1 MKPIKALIILTLFLN
16 SIFSYAQYIV
26 TIEAFVLDKKTN
38 EPVPYVN
45 IGFVNK
51 RIGTVSDENGKFTL
65 SYYENSVIENDVL
78 QFSRIGFE
86 TVQFNNSELTQLL
99 TSNNKIFLNQ
109 KIYSIDEVILDFV
122 RREEKRIGN
131 SKVDKESFGYWKD
144 KKALGGEIA
153 TLIKIKKRNTR
164 LLDLKFNILENLS
177 DSLKLRINIYDYH
190 KGFPS
195 KNLLIKNIFYSISNK
210 NGTVTIDLEPY
221 NIKVDHD
228 IVVGL
233 ELIKVY
239 GDKIGFALSASKRL
253 SIFTNG
259 GIPVNNYSNIKS
271 SGISFTRY
279 ISQDKW
285 KRYPLIGMNFSLLLS
300 YPVNKNKDISIEREK
315 PAKITLYWD
324 RSLSLNNR
332 PLDMELEFLSK
343 YLKKLKPVDVEVIKF
358 NNALSNPK
366 IFHIT
371 KNNRNELLNYLRNT
385 RYEGTVNYSNIL
397 QHNNFNADI
406 ALLFTDG
413 NDFYSPLIPA
423 VYIPVFSVN
432 SKSNANHLQLQK
444 VATYGDGYYINLNKV
459 SLKQALESIQN
470 EVNDY
475 TDYTNLNYDSIKKEK
490 EIHGKIYSS
499 AGPLQS
505 ATVRIK
511 NTLKGTE
518 TDEDGYFTIDAQKGD
533 VLLIDYLGMFGK
545 QITVTDKKE
554 IIIELVSGAE
564 ILQEVVVTGEGK
576 KEEKLIDLG
585 LGGKKNF
592 DAIGTSVNTIT
603 EKDIGPQYNN
613 LADLLRG
620 KFAGIQISILD
631 KDTPVVKLRNQ
642 GSMTNEVAAIYD
654 IDGQIFD
661 TNQQRIPR
669 IDPQDVATISIL
681 KSLAAVNKYG
691 TIGRGGVIVIKTK
704 TYSGAKTAEPKKS
717 VLAKNNDYT
726 EQVPLTRIVAN
737 KPSYINALERAGSY
751 KEALSIYDLQ
761 KALTKQVGIPFYIDV
776 SQYFIRWDKDFA
788 LSILSNIA
796 EVAYNSVKALKT
808 LAYKYEQFNKPQ
820 DAKLIYQRIAVL
832 KPKDAQSYRDLAHIY
847 TKTDN
852 FKEAMQLYKQ
862 MLYNQ
867 VESVDFTA
875 LQKTIESEIKHLVT
889 VHRDKVNFKELPGD
903 YLAANFKNNTR
914 IVFEWNDPY
923 AEFELQF
930 VNPQKKFFKWS
941 HTKTSDQ
948 EGMLDEIKNGY
959 YTEEY
964 IIDDENSGEWI
975 INIQSNNEEEFQNPT
990 YLKYTIYQ
998 NYGLANET
1006 KTIKVI
1012 KLYELQQKVT
1022 LDKFVSSNGKSNY

>member
-38 EPVPYVN
+38 EPVPYAN
-45 IGFVNK
+45 IGFINRRV
-51 RIGTVSDENGKFTL
+51 GTVSDENGKFTL
-65 SYYENSVIENDVL
+65 SYYENSITENDIL

-86 TVQFNNSELTQLL
+86 TLQLNNEELIQLL
-99 TSNNKIFLNQ
+99 TSNNKVFLNQ
-109 KIYSIDEVILDFV
+109 KIYSIDEVILDFE
-122 RREEKRIGN
+122 RRGEKRIGN
-131 SKVDKESFGYWKD
+131 SNFDKDSFGYWKD

-153 TLIKIKKRNTR
+153 TLIRIKKKNTQ
-164 LLDLKFNILENLS
+164 LLDLKFNILENPS
-177 DSLKLRINIYDYH
+177 DSLKLRINIYDYD
-190 KGFPS
+190 KGFPG
-195 KNLLIKNIFYSISNK
+195 KNLLLKNIFYSISNK
-210 NGTVTIDLEPY
+210 KGTETIDLEPY
-221 NIKVDHD
+221 NIMVDHD

-239 GDKIGFALSASKRL
+239 GNKIGFVLSATKRFG
-253 SIFTNG
+253 ITNSG
-259 GIPVNNYSNIKS
+259 YITEYGTPNTIS
-271 SGISFTRY
+271 SGVSFTRY
-279 ISQDKW
+279 ISQGKW
-285 KRYPLIGMNFSLLLS
+285 EKFPNTGMNFSLLLS
-300 YPVNKNKDISIEREK
+300 YPVNKNKDISIVREK
-315 PAKITLYWD
+315 PAKISLYWD
-324 RSLSLNNR
+324 RSLSMKNR
-332 PLDMELEFLSK
+332 SLDTELEFLSK
-343 YLKKLKPVDVEVIKF
+343 YLKKLKPVDVKVIKF
-358 NNALSNPK
+358 NNALSNSK

-385 RYEGTVNYSNIL
+385 IYEGSVNYANIL
-397 QHNNFNADI
+397 KHNNFNADI
-406 ALLFTDG
+406 TLLFTDG
-413 NDFYSPLIPA
+413 NDFYSPLKPDI
-423 VYIPVFSVN
+423 YLPVFSIN
-432 SKSNANHLQLQK
+432 SKPSANHLQLQK
-444 VATYGDGYYINLNKV
+444 VASYGDGYYINLNKV

-490 EIHGKIYSS
+490 AIRGIISSS

-511 NTLKGTE
+511 KTLIGTE
-518 TDEDGYFTIDAQKGD
+518 TDEDGYFTIDAKKGD

-545 QITVTDKKE
+545 QITITDIKE
-554 IIIELVSGAE
+554 MNVELVSEAE
-564 ILQEVVVTGEGK
+564 ILKEVVVIGKGENE
-576 KEEKLIDLG
+576 KELIDLG

-704 TYSGAKTAEPKKS
+704 TYTGTKTAKPKKS
-717 VLAKNNDYT
+717 ALVKNNDYT
-726 EQVPLTRIVAN
+726 SQIPLEGIVAK
-737 KPSYINALERAGSY
+737 KPSYIEALERAGYY
-751 KEALSIYDLQ
+751 KEALTIYDTQ
-761 KALTKQVGIPFYIDV
+761 KERREQVSISFYIDV
-776 SQYFIRWDKDFA
+776 SNYFMRWDKDFA
-788 LSILSNIA
+788 LSILSNVADI
-796 EVAYNSVKALKT
+796 AYNSPKALKT
-808 LAYKYEQFNKPQ
+808 LAYKYEELNKPQ
-820 DAKLIYQRIAVL
+820 DAMIIYKRIAIL
-832 KPKDAQSYRDLAHIY
+832 QGKDAQSYRDLAHIY
-847 TKTDN
+847 TETGN
-852 FKEAMQLYKQ
+852 YKEAMQLYKQ
-862 MLYNQ
+862 MLSNKI
-867 VESVDFTA
+867 EGVDFTG
-875 LQKTIESEIKHLVT
+875 LQKTIESETKHLTT
-889 VHRDKVNFKELPGD
+889 VHRAKIDSKGLPGN
-903 YLAANFKNNTR
+903 YLAANFKYDTR

-941 HTKTSDQ
+941 HTRTNNQ
-948 EGMLDEIKNGY
+948 ESMLDEIKNGF

-964 IIDDENSGEWI
+964 IIDDEEPGEWI
-975 INIQSNNEEEFQNPT
+975 INIQSFNEEEIMNPT
-990 YLKYTIYQ
+990 YLKYTIYK

-1006 KTIKVI
+1006 RSIKVI
-1012 KLYELQQKVT
+1012 KLSDLEQKVT
-1022 LDKFVSSNGKSNY
+1022 LDKFKSITN